1 LALFFVMDK
10 ETLIELLEPT
20 INALGY
26 ELIDL
31 DLRSGSNGLVR
42 LFIDKEPAVSLDDC
56 EYVSAQVG
64 DLLDVEDPISG
75 EYTLEVSSPGFDRRL
90 RTREHFAAVV
100 GNEIKVELKRAF
112 DGRRRFRGSVVGV
125 GAESVVLE
133 CDGSEYQLPLSEIK
147 VARLVPRD

>member
-1 LALFFVMDK
+1 MDK

-31 DLRSGSNGLVR
+31 DVRPGRNGLVR

-56 EYVSAQVG
+56 AYVSAQVG
-64 DLLDVEDPISG
+64 DLLDVEDPIPG
-75 EYTLEVSSPGFDRRL
+75 DYTLEVSSPGFDRRL
-90 RTREHFAAVV
+90 RTEEHFAAAV
-100 GNEIKVELKRAF
+100 GDEVKVELKQGI

-125 GAESVVLE
+125 DAATVALE
-133 CDGSEYQLPLSEIK
+133 CDGSEYQLPLSDIK
-147 VARLVPRD
+147 VARLVPKD

>member
-1 LALFFVMDK
+1 MALFFVMDK

-31 DLRSGSNGLVR
+31 DVRPGRNGLVR

-56 EYVSAQVG
+56 AYVSAQVG
-64 DLLDVEDPISG
+64 DLLDVEDPIPG
-75 EYTLEVSSPGFDRRL
+75 DYTLEVSSPGFDRRL
-90 RTREHFAAVV
+90 RTEEHFAAAV
-100 GNEIKVELKRAF
+100 GDEVKVELKQGI

-125 GAESVVLE
+125 DAATVALE
-133 CDGSEYQLPLSEIK
+133 CDGSEYQLPLSDIK
-147 VARLVPRD
+147 VARLVPKD